1 MRSSFQ
7 EVCRLDRILVKLFRF
22 FLNVNWRWLARG
34 PASWLR
40 CNFVWKN
47 FHCSLWLYSLEYWFH
62 SQIPQFSCEVD
73 VYRWISIPKRSV
85 NVSRSATHDAPLKWI
100 LSAIRGEE
108 NMVKPLNGALFLLN
122 VGFITH
128 RCCCCTYHKLCNIIL
143 QQEPI
148 ERFHNFFGVFCAR
161 NDF

>member
-1 MRSSFQ
+1 MSIDVDWRAARR
-7 EVCRLDRILVKLFRF
+7 VDCATTLFERTF
-22 FLNVNWRWLARG
+22 TVAYGFTLLM
-34 PASWLR
+34 
-40 CNFVWKN
+40 
-47 FHCSLWLYSLEYWFH
+47 YWFH

-143 QQEPI
+143 QQESI
-148 ERFHNFFGVFCAR
+148 EISQFLWFFFVREMIFNSPEKCLR
-161 NDF
+161 VPRTRCCKH